1 MRSILRNL
9 FAGLALAAGALMAP
23 VVAIGQDVA
32 LKTNLL
38 TDVTLNP
45 NLGVEIGLA
54 PKWTLDLTGQVNFWT
69 IDGHKWKH
77 WVVQPEARYWFC
89 QRFGG
94 HFLGFHAIGGQ
105 YNSNIISVISESSR
119 TSSDPTSAT
128 SAT

>member
-119 TSSDPTSAT
+119 TSSAPTSAT
-128 SAT
+128 FAT